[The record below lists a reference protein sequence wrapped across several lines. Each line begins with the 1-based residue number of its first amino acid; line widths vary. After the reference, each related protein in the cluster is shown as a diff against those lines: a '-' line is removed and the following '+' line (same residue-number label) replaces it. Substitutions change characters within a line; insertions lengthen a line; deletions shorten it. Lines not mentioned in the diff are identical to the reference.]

1 MSDIIIRNAGPDPED
16 TLRNVG
22 PDPEKSFMNFGFD
35 PVENFRNVGPDPDE
49 KIRNTGLD
57 PERQFRTAE
66 PDPDEKYRYG
76 DSNIVEQ
83 FQNEGADPEGGEVS
97 FNQGSRFYVYYLTCF
112 ATIGGLLFGYDTG
125 IISGSMLLIGDNMK
139 LTNIWKEAIV
149 SATVGAA
156 AIFALVAGFFTDYF
170 GRKKVVMLGSVIFTA
185 GAVVMCASP
194 NKYVLLVGRLIVG
207 TGLGRVFIRLKSGH
221 FEHQVNSDM
230 HLQTVK
236 IQMRRL
242 LMSRLIRVFTVC

>member
-1 MSDIIIRNAGPDPED
+1 MVLKKTFLGSEIVKMSDIIIRNAGPDPED
-16 TLRNVG
+16 KLKSVG
-22 PDPEKSFMNFGFD
+22 PDPEKSFMNFGSD
-35 PVENFRNVGPDPDE
+35 PVENCRNVGPNPDE
-49 KIRNTGLD
+49 KFRNTGLD
-57 PERQFRTAE
+57 PEEEFRPAE

-76 DSNIVEQ
+76 GPYTVEQ

-139 LTNIWKEAIV
+139 LNNIWKEAIV

-207 TGLGRVFIRLKSGH
+207 TGLGRFYIISG
-221 FEHQVNSDM
+221 F
-230 HLQTVK
+230 
-236 IQMRRL
+236 L
-242 LMSRLIRVFTVC
+242 LN